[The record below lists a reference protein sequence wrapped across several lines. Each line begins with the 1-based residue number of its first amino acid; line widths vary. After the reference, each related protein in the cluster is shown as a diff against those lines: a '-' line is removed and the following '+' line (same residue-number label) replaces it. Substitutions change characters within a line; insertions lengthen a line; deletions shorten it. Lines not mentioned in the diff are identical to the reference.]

1 MAAKEVSQ
9 MGAPAM
15 AWFCP
20 KGHLVQRTAH
30 HEIAD
35 DPKRCHECGA
45 RRFGTVFEWG
55 DPDYHENVDEP
66 VPQKPTRYEVKRTRI
81 PEAVNAEGNPIEA
94 YVDRR
99 VPVYDVSKLTFRKP
113 LPSSW

>member
-9 MGAPAM
+9 MGAPGI

-20 KGHLVQRTAH
+20 KGHLVQQTLH

-35 DPKRCHECGA
+35 DPKRCTECGA
-45 RRFGTVFEWG
+45 RSFGTVFEWG

-66 VPQKPTRYEVKRTRI
+66 VPTRPVRHEVKRTRI
-81 PEAVNAEGNPIEA
+81 PEAVDAKGNPIEA
-94 YVDRR
+94 YVDRKIR
-99 VPVYDVSKLTFRKP
+99 VYDVSKLTFRKP
-113 LPSSW
+113 LQPSW